1 MYMLVVTT
9 SIIAIERAVGIC
21 VSTSVSR
28 KPAQPVAVMS
38 DSKSN
43 SKRLGGGG
51 GGGGGSQ
58 GHAKS
63 SSETIEADIG
73 GDARSRKTVDLVLS
87 GVVGDDA

>member
-1 MYMLVVTT
+1 MIVVIPTT

-21 VSTSVSR
+21 VSTSVNR

-38 DSKSN
+38 DSNSN

-63 SSETIEADIG
+63 SSETIEADMS
-73 GDARSRKTVDLVLS
+73 AAAT
-87 GVVGDDA
+87 